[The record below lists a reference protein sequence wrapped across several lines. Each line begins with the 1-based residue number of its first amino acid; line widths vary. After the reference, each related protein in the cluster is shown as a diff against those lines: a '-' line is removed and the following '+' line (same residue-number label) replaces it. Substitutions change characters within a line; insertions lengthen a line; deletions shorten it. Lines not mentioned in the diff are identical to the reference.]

1 MIYLNAMKTDIHP
14 QYFPEAQV
22 VCVCGNRFTVGST
35 VEKIHVELCNKCH
48 PFYTGQQKFVDT
60 VGRIE
65 KFKQKQEKARLRVA
79 SAKQAKVEKEREEQQ
94 PRTLKEMLTGLK

>member
-1 MIYLNAMKTDIHP
+1 MKADIHP
-14 QYFPEAQV
+14 QYFSEAQV
-22 VCVCGNRFTVGST
+22 VCACGNKFTVGST
-35 VEKIHVELCNKCH
+35 TQTIHIQLCNKCH

-65 KFKQKQEKARLRVA
+65 QFRQKQEKAKVVVA
-79 SAKQAKVEKEREEQQ
+79 KAEKEKKEKEEYR